1 MYRQRKTRTISLS
14 PRVCPALQICIHGS
28 NELYM
33 DSLVFTKCEPHI
45 HSQMWNEREFSNVQ
59 NYNKIYIHSILCHP
73 ARFDGL
79 VSLFKL
85 QFICL
90 YHFDKVNDLIYFAE
104 CKRTYTHFYG
114 VHTPYTLHTH
124 INVLILICLR
134 LARKWF
140 RVECIIKYHLVAR
153 FCSANLV
160 RWFIFL
166 LSFLPPS

>member
-1 MYRQRKTRTISLS
+1 M
-14 PRVCPALQICIHGS
+14 
-28 NELYM
+28 
-33 DSLVFTKCEPHI
+33 
-45 HSQMWNEREFSNVQ
+45 Q

-134 LARKWF
+134 IARKWF
-140 RVECIIKYHLVAR
+140 RVECIIKYTISLLVLALQTWCGDS
-153 FCSANLV
+153 FFAP
-160 RWFIFL
+160 IFTPVIN
-166 LSFLPPS
+166 SNFNK